1 MRGSGKVNFPGG
13 GGGSTENFACPE
25 SGGEGGSDRG
35 FFSVT
40 LLCELMK
47 LNFQGNLHMG
57 RLFG

>member
-1 MRGSGKVNFPGG
+1 MS
-13 GGGSTENFACPE
+13 SENFACPE